1 MNGQEFGSYRR
12 LDATEITLTQG
23 LSSPAYWPSSRA
35 HLAAQEVKN
44 TWSSQS
50 KSISLG
56 ALRISQA
63 ESLPLFQKPKREHHP
78 LRASSAAECWDPA
91 PEVFSSSLIT
101 GTLQSVFA
109 KRLELGTR
117 RDSLTNPKEAW
128 TEKNLEAT
136 APLETQGKGR
146 MLAFPRQVTNQGEN
160 PPTPQG
166 EGHKDLW
173 KDIIMKY
180 GIASPRRGLQMVS
193 QHPKRTDNF
202 EGHVLEGRKIHLKLR
217 SQVQEMK
224 DICSWEESQE
234 EEVQMP
240 KKEKAKDKR
249 AKEREAQYQFS
260 REKAFLQRKLMELG
274 LVPVEGTSLLDKK
287 KTQALGMSTRDYY
300 LSSGPR
306 EYRGKPLAQDD
317 NNKEATRKQSKKE
330 KRRRRMQWWDP
341 IVWGDPVI
349 LVNREQASR
358 KTCSEFP
365 SDLRKPNFPIGS
377 LGYKNTTFVL

>member
-1 MNGQEFGSYRR
+1 
-12 LDATEITLTQG
+12 
-23 LSSPAYWPSSRA
+23 
-35 HLAAQEVKN
+35 
-44 TWSSQS
+44 
-50 KSISLG
+50 
-56 ALRISQA
+56 
-63 ESLPLFQKPKREHHP
+63 
-78 LRASSAAECWDPA
+78 
-91 PEVFSSSLIT
+91 
-101 GTLQSVFA
+101 
-109 KRLELGTR
+109 
-117 RDSLTNPKEAW
+117 
-128 TEKNLEAT
+128 
-136 APLETQGKGR
+136 